1 VREGRLSRKWE
12 FSLEQAGQA
21 WRGSGRPRGRD
32 VSWAIGK
39 ARRFLDAGA
48 YMIITES
55 EGTTESV
62 KAWRTDVP
70 AKIIEALGLERVMF
84 EAADL

>member
-1 VREGRLSRKWE
+1 
-12 FSLEQAGQA
+12 
-21 WRGSGRPRGRD
+21 
-32 VSWAIGK
+32 
-39 ARRFLDAGA
+39 
-48 YMIITES
+48 MIIIES